1 MKLNTP
7 TMPVFAVSLVLA
19 VLGLI
24 GAIVSVRFLSHYA
37 VWLALLGYVVRAVGT
52 VMKM

>member
-7 TMPVFAVSLVLA
+7 TMPVFVVSLVLA
-19 VLGLI
+19 LLALI
-24 GAIVSVRFLSHYA
+24 GAVVSVRFLSHYA
-37 VWLALLGYVVRAVGT
+37 VWLALIGYAVLAVGT

>member
-1 MKLNTP
+1 MKLNAP

-19 VLGLI
+19 VLALI
-24 GAIVSVRFLSHYA
+24 GAIVSVRFLSHYG
-37 VWLALLGYVVRAVGT
+37 VWIALIGYVVLAVGT